1 MLKKLLLIAKL
12 ASKNKINI
20 YLVGGAIRDYLLK
33 YKINDFDFVLK
44 KKAFKI
50 SREFANKINGKHLTI
65 DKNNELYR
73 VIKNDLEFDFT
84 VFKGKNIKDDLKY
97 RDFTINAMAIKDI
110 HFKDISLKTK
120 DSFNKS
126 FIIDPFKAK
135 VDLDNH
141 ILRAVNKNI
150 FDRDPLRI
158 LRAIRFKAKYLFNI
172 ESETE
177 KLMKKNKEKLKNVAA
192 ERIHNEILKIFSYN
206 NSAEIF
212 KYLKEEIK
220 LFDSGKESLDN
231 FPTYNILKLIDL
243 YNKKNELIFYLDEEK
258 LPLFKITVILFETE
272 KSLDE
277 IESLLKNLRF
287 SNKEIS
293 YILTLLDKHN
303 KIFNLYKED
312 SLKKK
317 SIYEIIKV
325 AKEYTPDTI
334 LFSFFIVINSKTFKD
349 NFEKRK
355 DYREYIS
362 DFLNKYITIKE
373 KIKEPLINGRD
384 IMKILNIK
392 ESPEIGNYIE
402 KLKKAQ
408 ALDLVN
414 NQEEAVDFIKR
425 LNNQNK

>member
-12 ASKNKINI
+12 ANKNKINI

-73 VIKNDLEFDFT
+73 VIKKDLEFDFT

-110 HFKDISLKTK
+110 HFKDISLEIK
-120 DSFNKS
+120 DNFNKS
-126 FIIDPFKAK
+126 FIIDPYKAK

-212 KYLKEEIK
+212 KYLKEEIN
-220 LFDSGKESLDN
+220 LFDNGKESLDN
-231 FPTYNILKLIDL
+231 FPAYNILKLIDL
-243 YNKKNELIFYLDEEK
+243 SNKKNELVFYLDEEK
-258 LPLFKITVILFETE
+258 LPLFKITVILFET
-272 KSLDE
+272 KKPLDE
-277 IESLLKNLRF
+277 IESLLKDLRF

-293 YILTLLDKHN
+293 YILTLLNEHN
-303 KIFNLYKED
+303 KIFNLYKGEN
-312 SLKKK
+312 LKKK

-334 LFSFFIVINSKTFKD
+334 LFSFFTVINSKTFKD
-349 NFEKRK
+349 NFKKRK

-362 DFLNKYITIKE
+362 DFLNKYTTIKE
-373 KIKEPLINGRD
+373 KIKKPLINGRD

-392 ESPEIGNYIE
+392 ESSEIGHYIE

-414 NQEEAVDFIKR
+414 NQEDAVDFIKR